1 MRSTD
6 AGSTDVAIGTGRQSV
21 YDPPANTGRMG
32 DERDDHDRLHA
43 DAGRPDRD
51 ETVGVHSDGRA
62 VDRSNGPVGSM
73 PMDGDSDEPDD
84 LGPHQ
89 TFVPGRGIYDERN
102 RVNDLTGREWKYATK
117 SVIPEGYP
125 PDVQHELRSE
135 HGGQKPPR
143 LCANLIERFSKVG
156 DRVLDPFAGVGG
168 TLLGAS
174 FCEHEGTG
182 LREAIGFERTERW
195 VEIYHTVLERENV
208 DRSERGE
215 PPLAEQSLHHVD
227 CLDGIETLEADSI
240 SLLLTDVPYWDMD
253 EREQTRN
260 EAATRPSS
268 LGSFDGEG
276 ANSAVGTDS
285 SEGTDSPTGTDSR
298 DGTLQSKDDWLAEMG
313 AAFDAFTHVLEPDSY
328 VVVFIGDMYRGGSYE
343 FLSADL
349 ARAIDDATTLTL
361 KAALVWYDPSKDL
374 HVYGYP
380 YAFVP
385 SMVHQHVLVFRNET

>member
-1 MRSTD
+1 
-6 AGSTDVAIGTGRQSV
+6 
-21 YDPPANTGRMG
+21 MG
-32 DERDDHDRLHA
+32 DERDDHGRLHA
-43 DAGRPDRD
+43 DAGCSEGEDAGE
-51 ETVGVHSDGRA
+51 ETDGVHSDGKD

-117 SVIPEGYP
+117 SVIPDGYP

-143 LCANLIERFSKVG
+143 LCADLIERFSKVG

-182 LREAIGFERTERW
+182 LRDAIGFERTERW
-195 VEIYHTVLERENV
+195 VEIYQTVLERENA
-208 DRSERGE
+208 ERREQGKA
-215 PPLAEQSLHHVD
+215 PLAEQSLHHVD
-227 CLDGIETLEADSI
+227 CRDGIEALEPDSI
-240 SLLLTDVPYWDMD
+240 SMLLTDVPYWDMD
-253 EREQTRN
+253 ERDQTRN
-260 EAATRPSS
+260 EAATRSSS
-268 LGSFDGEG
+268 LSPFDGE
-276 ANSAVGTDS
+276 ASNSPAV
-285 SEGTDSPTGTDSR
+285 TDSPDATVSPQAS
-298 DGTLQSKDDWLAEMG
+298 LQTKDEWLTEMG
-313 AAFDAFTHVLEPDSY
+313 AAFDAFTRVLEPDSY
-328 VVVFIGDMYRGGSYE
+328 AVVFIGDMYREGAYE

-385 SMVHQHVLVFRNET
+385 SMVHQHVLVFRNEA